1 MILERTPPRR
11 LSEAASRRL
20 PAARTDAPSASTRV
34 TTRAPAGTT
43 TRGPPG
49 RVSPASAHLPL
60 PHVRPGQR
68 SAPGAILGRRAG
80 VKTARTPPSPS
91 SSVYS
96 SPSSSFPR
104 PIALSCETEYQHTA
118 RLAQSEPRCE
128 GLVVVVVVA
137 PSLSPSPDLR
147 RHQAS
152 SPSSSPASLPPAFFG
167 CSARPAPTAA
177 ATGPWAAAAAKTVPL
192 ASDSRAVLKRRFFRE
207 PLLALA
213 RARTMGSTWKCRAS
227 GSISATSS
235 PYVPCD
241 Q

>member
-1 MILERTPPRR
+1 MLSLGGARVSKPREHHHRHPLPSTPPPPRR
-11 LSEAASRRL
+11 L
-20 PAARTDAPSASTRV
+20 
-34 TTRAPAGTT
+34 
-43 TRGPPG
+43 
-49 RVSPASAHLPL
+49 
-60 PHVRPGQR
+60 
-68 SAPGAILGRRAG
+68 
-80 VKTARTPPSPS
+80 
-91 SSVYS
+91 
-96 SPSSSFPR
+96 FPR

-177 ATGPWAAAAAKTVPL
+177 ATGPWAAAAAAKTVPL